1 MEPAELNNNDKRSNE
16 RSKKRPPK
24 ETSNPLIDGI
34 SRFLRSHAEENLH
47 AEHDD
52 TAAVTTALPKRYTI
66 YKPLLLLPASVF
78 TSPPAWAQLYASLN
92 ETERQRL
99 YESIASSFQPLGVTH
114 VALNAPIELTN
125 SNTGTENRMR
135 SPVGLVPLYGD
146 FGPIF
151 DPGKTTPDNK
161 NLEEAFWVQTAQNG
175 GIVQCWAPVYTMFS
189 RGNVTEKARILGLG
203 NRFDG
208 LDASSLGGQRVGEIS
223 VVDLYAGIGYF
234 SFSYLKRGVKRV
246 WGWELN
252 GWSVEGLRRGCLKNG
267 WGCKVIPLD
276 VSGALRDVAYETVV
290 DELTDDDRI
299 VLFHGDNRLA
309 AEIMGNIQPLL
320 LQRSHGGA
328 WAPVRH
334 VNLGLLPSSQ
344 PTWDSS
350 LKLLDRKYGG
360 WTHVHEN
367 VDINEIDVKKGEIV
381 AEYEMLG
388 SSLSGQDLNIT
399 CDHVEKVKTYAPGV
413 MHCVYDIHVNPL

>member
-1 MEPAELNNNDKRSNE
+1 MEPLNTKNNDSQRSSE
-16 RSKKRPPK
+16 RRQKRPPK

-34 SRFLRSHAEENLH
+34 SRFLRNHAAETSH
-47 AEHDD
+47 DS
-52 TAAVTTALPKRYTI
+52 AAAATTTTTTKALPKRYTI
-66 YKPLLLLPASVF
+66 YKQLLMLSANVF
-78 TSPPAWAQLYASLN
+78 TSPPAWAQLYASLDG
-92 ETERQRL
+92 TERQRL

-114 VALNAPIELTN
+114 VALNAPIELT
-125 SNTGTENRMR
+125 SSTGTENRMR

-146 FGPIF
+146 FGPMVVESAQ
-151 DPGKTTPDNK
+151 PDNTDF
-161 NLEEAFWVQTAQNG
+161 EEALWVQTTQNG

-208 LDASSLGGQRVGEIS
+208 LDAASLGGQRIGEIS

-252 GWSVEGLRRGCLKNG
+252 AWSVEGLRRGCLKNG

-276 VSGALRDVAYETVV
+276 ESGALRDVTYEAVV
-290 DELTDDDRI
+290 DGLSDDDRI

-320 LQRSHGGA
+320 QREKHAA
-328 WAPVRH
+328 WAAVRH
-334 VNLGLLPSSQ
+334 VNLGLLPSSR
-344 PTWDSS
+344 PTWDIS
-350 LKLLDRKYGG
+350 LKLLDRNYGG
-360 WTHVHEN
+360 WAHVHEN
-367 VDINEIDVKKGEIV
+367 VDISEIDVKGGDIV
-381 AEYEMLG
+381 AEFKRLG
-388 SSLSGQDLNIT
+388 SLNGQNLSIT

-413 MHCVYDIHVNPL
+413 MHCVYDIHFNPL

>member
-1 MEPAELNNNDKRSNE
+1 MEHIDAKHNGKRSNE
-16 RSKKRPPK
+16 RTKKRPPK
-24 ETSNPLIDGI
+24 ETSNPLIDGV
-34 SRFLRSHAEENLH
+34 SRFLRSHAEGTSH
-47 AEHDD
+47 YPVHD
-52 TAAVTTALPKRYTI
+52 TAVLAALPKRYTI

-78 TSPPAWAQLYASLN
+78 TSPPAWAQIYTSLDG
-92 ETERQRL
+92 TERQRL
-99 YESIASSFQPLGVTH
+99 YESIASSFRPLGVTH

-125 SNTGTENRMR
+125 SNTGIENRMR

-146 FGPIF
+146 FGPILAS
-151 DPGKTTPDNK
+151 GKEPDSNDFK
-161 NLEEAFWVQTAQNG
+161 EAFWVQTVQNG
-175 GIVQCWAPVYTMFS
+175 GIFQCWAPLYTMFS
-189 RGNVTEKARILGLG
+189 RGNVTEKARVLGLG

-208 LDASSLGGQRVGEIS
+208 LDASSLGGQDVGEIS

-276 VSGALRDVAYETVV
+276 ESGALRGVTYTAVV

-309 AEIMGNIQPLL
+309 AEIMANIQPLL
-320 LQRSHGGA
+320 QKKYGGA
-328 WAPVRH
+328 WAPIRH

-350 LKLLDRKYGG
+350 LKLLDREYGG

-367 VDINEIDVKKGEIV
+367 VDISEIDVKTRDIV
-381 AEYEMLG
+381 AEYERLG
-388 SSLSGQDLNIT
+388 SSLVGQVLNIT

-413 MHCVYDIHVNPL
+413 MHCVYDIHVNTL

>member
-1 MEPAELNNNDKRSNE
+1 MELTDSKQNNDNRSSEQRKN
-16 RSKKRPPK
+16 RPPK

-34 SRFLRSHAEENLH
+34 SRFLRSHA
-47 AEHDD
+47 AETSHNI
-52 TAAVTTALPKRYTI
+52 TVPTVLPKRYTI
-66 YKPLLLLPASVF
+66 YKQLLMLPANVF
-78 TSPPAWAQLYASLN
+78 TSPPAWAQLYTYLDDTN
-92 ETERQRL
+92 RQTL
-99 YESIASSFQPLGVTH
+99 YESIASSFRPLGITH

-125 SNTGTENRMR
+125 SSTGIENRMR

-146 FGPIF
+146 FGPMLE
-151 DPGKTTPDNK
+151 PGKEQPDSNDF
-161 NLEEAFWVQTAQNG
+161 NEALWVQTAQNG
-175 GIVQCWAPVYTMFS
+175 GIIQCWAPVYTMFS

-208 LDASSLGGQRVGEIS
+208 LDAASLSGKRVGEIS

-276 VSGALRDVAYETVV
+276 ESGALRDITYEAVV
-290 DELTDDDRI
+290 NELMDEDRI

-320 LQRSHGGA
+320 LQEKHAA
-328 WAPVRH
+328 WAAIRH

-344 PTWDSS
+344 PTWDIS
-350 LKLLDRKYGG
+350 LKLLGHKYGG
-360 WTHVHEN
+360 WAHVHEN
-367 VDINEIDVKKGEIV
+367 VDISEIDAKRGDIV
-381 AEYEMLG
+381 AEYKSLG
-388 SSLSGQDLNIT
+388 SSLGGQDLQIT

-413 MHCVYDIHVNPL
+413 MHCVYDIHINPL